1 MGRYLTLIFIL
12 VSTSI
17 VLSQNSS
24 VYTRSGIGD
33 LEYGYS
39 SRMLGIGDL
48 GISELD
54 ADHILV
60 TNPASWSS
68 LNRTRIEFGLG
79 YKGVLVSNNDKSVFT
94 SEVEFTGIT
103 FGFPVSK
110 DLGIGVVAGLVPYSN
125 VSYKVRTKNEANN
138 GIPEYN
144 DTYEGKGGLSKLFLG
159 SSVQLPLN
167 ILLGASVDYYF
178 GNQNYSLTR
187 EFANTDNFD
196 NSVFENSYR
205 STGGGASVGVIS
217 PNLASDFGIQL
228 LSDLR
233 LGISANYLGILTTDT
248 IYTSTTNY
256 LVDTTSSG
264 TVDTEIPVR
273 INSGLSF
280 SVKDEYNFN
289 IDYAYQDLSKYKFNG
304 VYDNQLKSAN
314 KMSAAFEYKP
324 KKALGQSNWEQMI
337 WRLGLSYEQT
347 QYHFNNDNINQF
359 SVFGGFS
366 YPMGLENTIDVALEY
381 SNRGTKD
388 NNLLN
393 EQTFKIYIG
402 LSFGEL
408 WFLRF
413 DK

>member
-125 VSYKVRTKNEANN
+125 VSYKVRTKNEENN

-304 VYDNQLKSAN
+304 VYDNHLKSAN

-324 KKALGQSNWEQMI
+324 
-337 WRLGLSYEQT
+337 
-347 QYHFNNDNINQF
+347 
-359 SVFGGFS
+359 
-366 YPMGLENTIDVALEY
+366 
-381 SNRGTKD
+381 
-388 NNLLN
+388 
-393 EQTFKIYIG
+393 
-402 LSFGEL
+402 
-408 WFLRF
+408 
-413 DK
+413 

>member
-1 MGRYLTLIFIL
+1 MSRYLTLIFIL
-12 VSTSI
+12 FSTSF

-24 VYTRSGIGD
+24 VYSRYGIGD

-60 TNPASWSS
+60 TNPASWAS

-79 YKGVLVSNNDKSVFT
+79 YKGVIVSNNDNSAFT
-94 SEVEFTGIT
+94 SEVEFTGLT

-125 VSYKVRTKNEANN
+125 VSYKVRTKTEATNDV
-138 GIPEYN
+138 PAYR
-144 DTYEGKGGLSKLFLG
+144 DTYEGKGGLSKIFLG

-178 GNQNYSLTR
+178 GNQNYNLSR
-187 EFANTDNFD
+187 EFLDSDDFD

-205 STGGGASVGVIS
+205 STGGGASAGLITS
-217 PNLASDFGIQL
+217 NLASDFGIQF

-233 LGISANYLGILTTDT
+233 LGLSVNYLAPLITDT
-248 IYTSTTNY
+248 VYTSTTNY
-256 LVDTTSSG
+256 LVDTTAIG
-264 TVDTEIPVR
+264 TIETEIPLR

-280 SVKDEYNFN
+280 SIKEEYNFN
-289 IDYAYQDLSKYKFNG
+289 FDYAYQDLSKYKFNG
-304 VYDNQLKSAN
+304 IYNSHLKSAN

-324 KKALGQSNWEQMI
+324 KKVLGQSSWDQMI
-337 WRLGLSYEQT
+337 WRFGISYEQT
-347 QYHFNNDNINQF
+347 QYSFNDNSINKF
-359 SVFGGFS
+359 STFGGFS
-366 YPMGLENTIDVALEY
+366 YPMGIENTIDIAFEY
-381 SNRGTKD
+381 SNRGTKE

-393 EQTFKIYIG
+393 EQAFKIYIG

-413 DK
+413 DQ